1 MNNTNFEQI
10 VHDIRNMRQLT
21 NDQKKSISS
30 LTDEEKNQIIYLYDE
45 MIKYSLDIINQI
57 YLKEENYHK

>member
-1 MNNTNFEQI
+1 MNSTNFEQI
-10 VHDIRNMRQLT
+10 VHTIRNMKQLT
-21 NDQKKSISS
+21 KDQKNSISS

-45 MIKYSLDIINQI
+45 MMSYSLDIINQI

>member
-1 MNNTNFEQI
+1 MNSTNFEQI

-21 NDQKKSISS
+21 NDQKKYISS
-30 LTDEEKNQIIYLYDE
+30 LTGEEKNKIIYLYDE
-45 MIKYSLDIINQI
+45 MMSYSLDIINQI